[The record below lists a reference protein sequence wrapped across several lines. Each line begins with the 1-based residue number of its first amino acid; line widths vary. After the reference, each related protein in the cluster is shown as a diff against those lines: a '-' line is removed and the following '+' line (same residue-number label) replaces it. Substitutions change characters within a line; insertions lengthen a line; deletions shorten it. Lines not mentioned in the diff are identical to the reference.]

1 MSLHATILI
10 RLVLLGKCN
19 QEDEGIVKGSLAKE
33 ILVGLQRR

>member
-19 QEDEGIVKGSLAKE
+19 QEDGGIVKGSL
-33 ILVGLQRR
+33 